1 MKVAAAFALA
11 VTGGTLYAAETGALP
26 DRVQQTAHDL
36 FSALGV
42 PAPATSD
49 GRSGASASTGAR
61 PSAAPNAHPT
71 PSGPS
76 ALELCQAW
84 DAAQKDPR
92 DKAIAGEA
100 LRALLDAA
108 GGDRSVP
115 TFCANILAQNG
126 ASASATPNPAP
137 TPSHPG
143 IGNGKGNSNGPGNGK
158 GRGRPDPSNR

>member
-1 MKVAAAFALA
+1 VAVACALA
-11 VTGGTLYAAETGALP
+11 VTGSAAYAAETGALP
-26 DRVQQTAHDL
+26 DSVQQTAHDL

-49 GRSGASASTGAR
+49 GSAGRSHGANSGR
-61 PSAAPNAHPT
+61 PSNGGHTVRPT
-71 PSGPS
+71 PSGAV

-84 DAAQKDPR
+84 DAAQKDPHG
-92 DKAIAGEA
+92 KAMAAEA

-115 TFCANILAQNG
+115 TFCANVLAQNG
-126 ASASATPNPAP
+126 NSATPHPPNPPP

-143 IGNGKGNSNGPGNGK
+143 NGNGNGN
-158 GRGRPDPSNR
+158 GRGRPSPSNR